1 MIHDVGVIRDPTGR
15 INMARSKQ
23 EFTCGT
29 AMPHLIIVANEKGG
43 QGKSLAALAVADHA
57 YLHDAPLGV
66 AQVDAQHRLAHAL
79 GRNVLT
85 VAPVAKEAR
94 RDPAAEARSFT
105 PLHALIEKAAGRGA
119 SVLIDTGANQA
130 SRFAHWAG
138 LSDLAEDL
146 TLWKVET
153 TLIVPYVAEA
163 EAMRQAAQTANL
175 LRERIPQARL
185 VLVENERDGAFAQLH
200 PASDAAGVHR
210 TMIKPLKAQATVLRM
225 PAIEAGSWR
234 PFEAA
239 RCRLVQVAQMP
250 VEKAMTVTGLPRPE
264 AKIARGDVAGWT
276 STVFDELDRVLPWS
290 KRGGSHG

>member
-1 MIHDVGVIRDPTGR
+1 
-15 INMARSKQ
+15 MAQLKRNLIS
-23 EFTCGT
+23 GT

-57 YLHDAPLGV
+57 HLHEAPLGV

-85 VAPVAKEAR
+85 IAPVAKDAR

-105 PLHALIEKAAGRGA
+105 PLYTMIEKAAGRGA

-130 SRFAHWAG
+130 TRLAHWSG
-138 LSDLAEDL
+138 LVDLAEDL
-146 TLWKVET
+146 ALWKIAT
-153 TLIVPYVAEA
+153 TVIVPYVAEA
-163 EAMRQAAQTANL
+163 EAMRQAAHTATL
-175 LRERIPQARL
+175 LLDRIPQARL
-185 VLVENERDGAFAQLH
+185 VLVENERDGLFTNLH

-210 TMIKPLKAQATVLRM
+210 TMIAPLKAQATTLRM

-239 RCRLVQVAQMP
+239 RCRFVQVAQMP
-250 VEKAMTVTGLPRPE
+250 VEKVMTVTGLPRPE
-264 AKIARGDVAGWT
+264 AKIVRGDVAGWT
-276 STVFDELDRVLPWS
+276 ATVFEELDRVLPWS
-290 KRGGSHG
+290 KRGGGHG